1 MKQSKKMKSY
11 RLDEMV
17 IWRIQKTAEE
27 KNMSQTEVIEKAV
40 NLYRFIQSL
49 NEHDMT
55 FITVDWLKNKFDQF

>member
-1 MKQSKKMKSY
+1 MKSY

-27 KNMSQTEVIEKAV
+27 KNISQTEVIENAV

-49 NEHDMT
+49 DENDMT
-55 FITVDWLKNKFDQF
+55 YITADWLKKFDIIQF